1 MRYVLFLLCL
11 VVTAVNGQSV
21 YKNLVFEGGGIRGLA
36 YAGTIKVL
44 EEKNIL
50 SQVERTAGTSA
61 GAIAALLI
69 SLDYKA
75 TEIDSI
81 LRNIKF
87 QKFNDGRGGLLGK
100 YKRIRNYFGIY
111 AGDRLEEWLGE
122 LIELKTGNPGLTF
135 EGLHA
140 LRGTYP
146 QFKEFYCTGT
156 NLTQQ
161 RVEVF
166 SYSSTPGFP
175 LKTAVRIS
183 AAIPFYYKPVFLDS
197 NYLPEKD
204 PKPNT
209 YYSVMIDGGFVA
221 NYPITIFDRCLDP
234 NGNPLECDSVI
245 LNQQTLGIKLERP
258 EQIDLY
264 RHKNDSIAPFT
275 INTFNGFTHAFGT
288 MMMRTLN
295 HRNTEAYE
303 RNRTIYVSDGNLSP
317 RVRKMTDKDKDLLVD
332 NGRKGAEE
340 FFVNTQ
346 ASNKQ

>member
-1 MRYVLFLLCL
+1 MRYLLFFMFL
-11 VVTAVNGQSV
+11 VTGSVNAQQA

-50 SQVERTAGTSA
+50 SQVENTAGTSA

-69 SLDYKA
+69 SLDYDA

-87 QKFNDGRGGLLGK
+87 QKFNDGRGGLIGK
-100 YKRIRNYFGIY
+100 YKRVRNYFGIY
-111 AGDRLEEWLGE
+111 AGDELEEWLGE
-122 LIELKTGNPGLTF
+122 VIEYKTGNPNLTF
-135 EGLHA
+135 QGLHA

-156 NLTQQ
+156 NLSQQ
-161 RVEVF
+161 RAEIF
-166 SYSSTPGFP
+166 SFKNTPSLA

-183 AAIPFYYKPVFLDS
+183 AAIPFYYKPIFLDS
-197 NYLPEKD
+197 NYIPEKD

-209 YYSVMIDGGFVA
+209 SYSVMIDGGFIA
-221 NYPITIFDRCLDP
+221 NFPITIFDSCTGVND
-234 NGNPLECDSVI
+234 NPLECDSLIV
-245 LNQQTLGIKLERP
+245 NQATLGIKLERP

-264 RHKNDSIAPFT
+264 KQQSNAIAPFD
-275 INTFNGFTHAFGT
+275 IKNFNGFTHAFGA
-288 MMMRTLN
+288 MMMRAMN
-295 HRNTEAYE
+295 YRNKDAYE

-317 RVRKMTDKDKDLLVD
+317 RVRKMSDKDKDLLVSF
-332 NGRKGAEE
+332 GRKGAEE
-340 FFVNTQ
+340 FFNNTQ
-346 ASNKQ
+346 ASK

>member
-1 MRYVLFLLCL
+1 MRYLLVLLSFFAT
-11 VVTAVNGQSV
+11 VANGQGV
-21 YKNLVFEGGGIRGLA
+21 YRNLVFEGGGIRGLA

-50 SQVERTAGTSA
+50 SQVEKTAGTSA

-69 SLDYKA
+69 SLDYNA

-111 AGDRLEEWLGE
+111 AGDKLEEWLGE
-122 LIELKTGNPGLTF
+122 IIEFKTGNPNLTF

-146 QFKEFYCTGT
+146 RFKEFYCTGT
-156 NLTQQ
+156 NLSQQ
-161 RVEVF
+161 RAEIF
-166 SYSSTPGFP
+166 SYTSTPGFP

-197 NYLPEKD
+197 NYIPEKD
-204 PKPNT
+204 PQPNIS
-209 YYSVMIDGGFVA
+209 YSVMIDGGFIA
-221 NYPITIFDRCLDP
+221 NFPITIFDSCIGP

-245 LNQQTLGIKLERP
+245 VNPATLGVKLERP
-258 EQIDLY
+258 EQIDLH
-264 RHKNDSIAPFT
+264 RQQANAIAPFD
-275 INTFNGFTHAFGT
+275 IRNFNGFTHAFGA
-288 MMMRTLN
+288 MMMRTMN
-295 HRNTEAYE
+295 YRNKDAYE
-303 RNRTIYVSDGNLSP
+303 RDRTIYVSDGNMSP
-317 RVRKMTDKDKDLLVD
+317 RVRKMTDKDKDLLVE
-332 NGRKGAEE
+332 NGRKGAED
-340 FFVNTQ
+340 FFNNTQ
-346 ASNKQ
+346 ARK

>member
-11 VVTAVNGQSV
+11 VVTRVSGQSV

-69 SLDYKA
+69 SLDYKG

-87 QKFNDGRGGLLGK
+87 QKLNDGRGGLIGK
-100 YKRIRNYFGIY
+100 FKRIRNYFGIY

-122 LIELKTGNPGLTF
+122 IIELKTGNPYLTF

-166 SYSSTPGFP
+166 SYNSTPGFP

-197 NYLPEKD
+197 NYVAQKD
-204 PKPNT
+204 PQPNT
-209 YYSVMIDGGFVA
+209 NYSVMIDGGFIA
-221 NYPITIFDRCLDP
+221 NFPITIFDSCMDP

-245 LNQQTLGIKLERP
+245 VNTATLGVKLERP

-264 RHKNDSIAPFT
+264 RQQNNTIAPFD
-275 INTFNGFTHAFGT
+275 IHSFNGFTHAFGA

-295 HRNTEAYE
+295 YRNKEAYE

-317 RVRKMTDKDKDLLVD
+317 RVRKMTHTDKDLLVE
-332 NGRKGAEE
+332 NGRKGAED
-340 FFVNTQ
+340 FFAGKNDVV
-346 ASNKQ
+346 K